1 MDATRSATLLSAAY
15 LLVVAQALAAAAA
28 PTPPAHSAAPARPAG
43 TPIPCSGEYAAFLG
57 TWSGEFSAYVRE
69 RSGRDRSVFRPY
81 RGQVTYSPH
90 DCFANGSGGGSF
102 IVGHRVDDYP
112 PFAGLPAKQTSELLV
127 TGTRGDGTRF
137 LRTVGKEG
145 VNEFSLTYENQAAG
159 LRVWTLRIPAAA
171 QSPAMTYTVIDTRD
185 LAAADSAR
193 RDVVVTLSVGPGKH
207 PFWRGVIVRGSHTR
221 SSATD

>member
-1 MDATRSATLLSAAY
+1 MNVTRSATPLAAAY
-15 LLVVAQALAAAAA
+15 LIMAAHALPAAAAA
-28 PTPPAHSAAPARPAG
+28 TPPAHSAAATRPPG
-43 TPIPCSGEYAAFLG
+43 TPIPCSGKYEAFLG

-69 RSGRDRSVFRPY
+69 RSGRDRAVFRPY
-81 RGQVTYSPH
+81 HEQVTYSAR
-90 DCFANGSGGGSF
+90 DCFTTGPGGESF

-112 PFAGLPAKQTSELLV
+112 PSAGLPAKQTSELLV

-145 VNEFSLTYENQAAG
+145 VNDFSLTYENQAAG
-159 LRVWTLRIPAAA
+159 LRVWTLRIPAAG
-171 QSPAMTYTVIDTRD
+171 QSPAMTYTVIDSRD
-185 LAAADSAR
+185 LVAADSAR